1 MKTKLLTLTA
11 LAALSIN
18 AAFAGSGSLSTGY
31 GSDVFRRGS
40 LIAEDSLQT
49 SASYVTTKGGFDVS
63 VGAQTAHSTGA
74 DSDVYILS
82 GGIGKSLG
90 SLLSVYGGI
99 EHFEQLDGAS
109 NLDVV
114 LSADLNTIL
123 NPTISA
129 ARNVDENQY
138 TFEAGLSHDLSI
150 NGVDLSVRGTISNTD
165 LNNGD
170 NVDYYSVGIGASKD
184 ITKNLALS
192 LSVDQVNSDVIES
205 DCIVAAALTAS
216 F

>member
-1 MKTKLLTLTA
+1 MKNKLLTLTA
-11 LAALSIN
+11 LAVFSIN
-18 AAFAGSGSLSTGY
+18 AASAGSLSTGY

-49 SASYVTTKGGFDVS
+49 SASYDTSKGGFDVS
-63 VGAQTAHSTGA
+63 VGAQTAHSAGA

-90 SLLSVYGGI
+90 SLLSVYGGL

-114 LSADLNTIL
+114 LSADFDTLL
-123 NPTISA
+123 SPTLSA
-129 ARNVDENQY
+129 ARNIDESQY
-138 TFEAGLSHDLSI
+138 TFEAGVSHDISI
-150 NGVDLSVRGTISNTD
+150 NNIDLSVRGTLGNTD
-165 LNNGD
+165 LSNGD
-170 NVDYYSVGIGASKD
+170 NIDYYSVGISAS
-184 ITKNLALS
+184 KNLAKNLVLS
-192 LSVDQVNSDVIES
+192 LSADQVNSDVIES
-205 DCIVAAALTAS
+205 DSIVAAALTAS

>member
-1 MKTKLLTLTA
+1 MKNKLLTLAA
-11 LAALSIN
+11 LAVFSIN
-18 AAFAGSGSLSTGY
+18 AASAGSLSTGY

-49 SASYVTTKGGFDVS
+49 SASYVTTKSGFDVS
-63 VGAQTAHSTGA
+63 VGAQTAHGAGA
-74 DSDVYILS
+74 DGDVYILS

-114 LSADLNTIL
+114 LSADFDTLL
-123 NPTISA
+123 SPTLSV
-129 ARNVDENQY
+129 ARNVDVNQY
-138 TFEAGLSHDLSI
+138 TFEAGLSHDISI
-150 NGVDLSVRGTISNTD
+150 NNIDFSVRGTLGNTD
-165 LNNGD
+165 LNTGD
-170 NVDYYSVGIGASKD
+170 NIDYYSVGISAS
-184 ITKNLALS
+184 KNLAKNLVLS
-192 LSVDQVNSDVIES
+192 LSADQVNSDAIES

>member
-1 MKTKLLTLTA
+1 MKNKLLTLAA
-11 LAALSIN
+11 LTALSIN
-18 AAFAGSGSLSTGY
+18 AASAGSLSTGY

-49 SASYVTTKGGFDVS
+49 SASYATTKGGFDVS
-63 VGAQTAHSTGA
+63 VGAQTAHSAGA
-74 DSDVYILS
+74 DGDVYILS

-114 LSADLNTIL
+114 LSADFNTL
-123 NPTISA
+123 LSPTLSA
-129 ARNVDENQY
+129 ARNIDESQY
-138 TFEAGLSHDLSI
+138 TFEAGVSHDISI
-150 NGVDLSVRGTISNTD
+150 NSIDLSVRGTLGNTD
-165 LNNGD
+165 LSSGD
-170 NVDYYSVGIGASKD
+170 NIDYYSVGISAS
-184 ITKNLALS
+184 KNLAKNLVLS
-192 LSVDQVNSDVIES
+192 LSADQVNSDAIES

>member
-1 MKTKLLTLTA
+1 MKNKLLTLAA
-11 LAALSIN
+11 LAVLSIN
-18 AAFAGSGSLSTGY
+18 AASAGSLSTGY

-49 SASYVTTKGGFDVS
+49 SASYATTKGGFDVS
-63 VGAQTAHSTGA
+63 VGAQTAHSAGA
-74 DSDVYILS
+74 DGDVYILS

-114 LSADLNTIL
+114 LSADFNTL
-123 NPTISA
+123 LSPTLSA
-129 ARNVDENQY
+129 ARNVDESQY
-138 TFEAGLSHDLSI
+138 TFEAGVSHDISI
-150 NGVDLSVRGTISNTD
+150 NSIDLSVRGTLGNTD
-165 LNNGD
+165 LSSGD
-170 NVDYYSVGIGASKD
+170 NIDYYSVGISAS
-184 ITKNLALS
+184 KNLAKNLVLS
-192 LSVDQVNSDVIES
+192 LSADQVNSDAIES

>member
-1 MKTKLLTLTA
+1 MKNKLLTLTA
-11 LAALSIN
+11 LAVFSIN
-18 AAFAGSGSLSTGY
+18 AASAGSLSTGY

-49 SASYVTTKGGFDVS
+49 SASYDTSKGGFDVS
-63 VGAQTAHSTGA
+63 VGAQTAHSAGA

-90 SLLSVYGGI
+90 SLLSVYGGL

-114 LSADLNTIL
+114 LSADFDTLL
-123 NPTISA
+123 SPTLSA
-129 ARNVDENQY
+129 ARNIDESQY
-138 TFEAGLSHDLSI
+138 TFEAGVSHDISI
-150 NGVDLSVRGTISNTD
+150 NSINLSVRGTLGNTD
-165 LNNGD
+165 LNTGD
-170 NVDYYSVGIGASKD
+170 NIDYYSVGISAS
-184 ITKNLALS
+184 KNLAKNLVLS
-192 LSVDQVNSDVIES
+192 LSADQVNSDAIES
-205 DCIVAAALTAS
+205 DSIVAAALTAS

>member
-1 MKTKLLTLTA
+1 MKNKLLTLAA
-11 LAALSIN
+11 LTALSIN
-18 AAFAGSGSLSTGY
+18 AASAGSLSTGY

-49 SASYVTTKGGFDVS
+49 SASYATKKGGFDVS
-63 VGAQTAHSTGA
+63 VGAQTAHSTGS
-74 DSDVYILS
+74 DGDVYILS

-114 LSADLNTIL
+114 LSADFNTL
-123 NPTISA
+123 LSPTLSA
-129 ARNVDENQY
+129 ARNVDESQY
-138 TFEAGLSHDLSI
+138 TFEAGVSHDISI
-150 NGVDLSVRGTISNTD
+150 NSIDLSVRGTLGNTD
-165 LNNGD
+165 LSSGD
-170 NVDYYSVGIGASKD
+170 NVDYYSVGISAS
-184 ITKNLALS
+184 KNLAKNLVLS
-192 LSVDQVNSDVIES
+192 LSADQVNSDAIES

>member
-1 MKTKLLTLTA
+1 MKTKLLTITA
-11 LAALSIN
+11 LAAFLIN
-18 AAFAGSGSLSTGY
+18 AAFAGTGSLSTGY

-40 LIAEDSLQT
+40 LISEDSLQT
-49 SASYVTTKGGFDVS
+49 RASYTSSKGGFDLS
-63 VGAQTAHSTGA
+63 AGAVTAHSTGA

-82 GGIGKSLG
+82 GGIGKSLS

-114 LSADLNTIL
+114 LSADFDTLL
-123 NPTISA
+123 SPTFSA

-138 TFEAGLSHDLSI
+138 TFEAGVSHDISI
-150 NGVDLSVRGTISNTD
+150 NSIDLSVRGTIGNTD

-170 NVDYYSVGIGASKD
+170 NIDYYSVGISAS
-184 ITKNLALS
+184 KNLAKNLVLS
-192 LSVDQVNSDVIES
+192 LSADQVNSDTIES
-205 DCIVAAALTAS
+205 DCIVAAALTTS

>member
-1 MKTKLLTLTA
+1 MKNKLLTLTA
-11 LAALSIN
+11 LAVFSIN
-18 AAFAGSGSLSTGY
+18 AASAGSLSTGY

-49 SASYVTTKGGFDVS
+49 SASYDTTKGGFDVS
-63 VGAQTAHSTGA
+63 VGAQTAHSAGA

-90 SLLSVYGGI
+90 SLLSVYGGL

-114 LSADLNTIL
+114 LSADFDTLL
-123 NPTISA
+123 SPTLSA
-129 ARNVDENQY
+129 ARNIDESQY
-138 TFEAGLSHDLSI
+138 TFEAGVSHDISI
-150 NGVDLSVRGTISNTD
+150 NNIDLSVRGTLGNTD
-165 LNNGD
+165 LSSGD
-170 NVDYYSVGIGASKD
+170 NIDYYSVGISAS
-184 ITKNLALS
+184 KNLAKNLVLS
-192 LSVDQVNSDVIES
+192 LSADQVNSDAIES
-205 DCIVAAALTAS
+205 DCIIAAVLTAS

>member
-1 MKTKLLTLTA
+1 MKNKLLTLTA
-11 LAALSIN
+11 LAVFSIN
-18 AAFAGSGSLSTGY
+18 AASAGSLSTGY

-49 SASYVTTKGGFDVS
+49 SASYDTSKGGFDVS
-63 VGAQTAHSTGA
+63 VGAQTAHSAGA

-99 EHFEQLDGAS
+99 EHFEQLDGTS

-114 LSADLNTIL
+114 LSADFDTLL
-123 NPTISA
+123 SPTLSA
-129 ARNVDENQY
+129 ARNIDESQY
-138 TFEAGLSHDLSI
+138 TFEAGVSHDISI
-150 NGVDLSVRGTISNTD
+150 NNIDLSVRGTLGNTD
-165 LNNGD
+165 LSNGD
-170 NVDYYSVGIGASKD
+170 NIDYYSVGISAS
-184 ITKNLALS
+184 KNLAKNLVLS
-192 LSVDQVNSDVIES
+192 LSADQVNSDAIES
-205 DCIVAAALTAS
+205 DSIVAAALTAS

>member
-1 MKTKLLTLTA
+1 MKNKLLTLAA
-11 LAALSIN
+11 LAVLSIN
-18 AAFAGSGSLSTGY
+18 AASAGSLSTGY

-49 SASYVTTKGGFDVS
+49 SASYATTKGGFDVS

-74 DSDVYILS
+74 DGDVYILS

-90 SLLSVYGGI
+90 SLLSVYGGV

-114 LSADLNTIL
+114 LSADFDTLL
-123 NPTISA
+123 SPTLSA
-129 ARNVDENQY
+129 ARNVDESQY
-138 TFEAGLSHDLSI
+138 TFEAGLSHDISI
-150 NGVDLSVRGTISNTD
+150 NSIDLSVRGTLGNTD
-165 LNNGD
+165 LSGGD
-170 NVDYYSVGIGASKD
+170 SVDYYSVGINAS
-184 ITKNLALS
+184 KNLAKNLVLS
-192 LSVDQVNSDVIES
+192 LSADQVNSDVIES

>member
-1 MKTKLLTLTA
+1 MKNKLLTLTA
-11 LAALSIN
+11 LAVFSIN
-18 AAFAGSGSLSTGY
+18 AASAGSLSTGY

-49 SASYVTTKGGFDVS
+49 SASYDTSKGGFDVS
-63 VGAQTAHSTGA
+63 VGAQTAHSAGA

-90 SLLSVYGGI
+90 SLLSVYGGL

-114 LSADLNTIL
+114 LSADFDTLL
-123 NPTISA
+123 SPTLSA
-129 ARNVDENQY
+129 ARNIDESQY
-138 TFEAGLSHDLSI
+138 TFEAGVSHDISI
-150 NGVDLSVRGTISNTD
+150 NNIDLSVRGTLGNTD
-165 LNNGD
+165 LSNGD
-170 NVDYYSVGIGASKD
+170 NIDYYSVGISAS
-184 ITKNLALS
+184 KNLAKNLVLS
-192 LSVDQVNSDVIES
+192 LSADQVNSDAIES
-205 DCIVAAALTAS
+205 DSIVVAALTAS

>member
-1 MKTKLLTLTA
+1 MKNKLLTLAA

-18 AAFAGSGSLSTGY
+18 AASAGSLSTGY

-49 SASYVTTKGGFDVS
+49 SASYATTKGGFDVS
-63 VGAQTAHSTGA
+63 VGAQTAHSAGA
-74 DSDVYILS
+74 DGDVYILS

-90 SLLSVYGGI
+90 SLLSVYGGV

-114 LSADLNTIL
+114 LSADFNTL
-123 NPTISA
+123 LSPTLSA
-129 ARNVDENQY
+129 ARNVDESQY
-138 TFEAGLSHDLSI
+138 TFEAGVSHDISI
-150 NGVDLSVRGTISNTD
+150 NSIDLSVRGTLGNTD
-165 LNNGD
+165 LNSGD
-170 NVDYYSVGIGASKD
+170 NVDYYSVGISAS
-184 ITKNLALS
+184 KNLAKNLVLS
-192 LSVDQVNSDVIES
+192 LSADQVNSDVIES
-205 DCIVAAALTAS
+205 DCIVSAALTAS

>member
-1 MKTKLLTLTA
+1 MKNKLLTLAA
-11 LAALSIN
+11 LAVFSIN
-18 AAFAGSGSLSTGY
+18 AASAGSLSTGY

-49 SASYVTTKGGFDVS
+49 SASYATTKGGFDVS

-74 DSDVYILS
+74 DGDAYILS

-99 EHFEQLDGAS
+99 EHFEQLDGVS

-114 LSADLNTIL
+114 LSADFNTL
-123 NPTISA
+123 LSPTLSA
-129 ARNVDENQY
+129 ARNVDESQY
-138 TFEAGLSHDLSI
+138 TFEAGVSHDISI
-150 NGVDLSVRGTISNTD
+150 NSIDLSVRGTLGNTD
-165 LNNGD
+165 LNSGD
-170 NVDYYSVGIGASKD
+170 NIDYYSVGISASKN
-184 ITKNLALS
+184 IAKNLVLS
-192 LSVDQVNSDVIES
+192 LSADQVNSDAIES

>member
-1 MKTKLLTLTA
+1 MKNKLLTLTA
-11 LAALSIN
+11 LAVFSIN
-18 AAFAGSGSLSTGY
+18 AASAGSLSTGY

-49 SASYVTTKGGFDVS
+49 SASYDTSKGGFDVS
-63 VGAQTAHSTGA
+63 VGAQTAHSAGA

-90 SLLSVYGGI
+90 SLLSVYGGL

-114 LSADLNTIL
+114 LSADFDTLL
-123 NPTISA
+123 SPTLSA
-129 ARNVDENQY
+129 ARNIDESQY
-138 TFEAGLSHDLSI
+138 TFEAGVSHDISI
-150 NGVDLSVRGTISNTD
+150 NNIDLSVRGTLGNTD
-165 LNNGD
+165 LSNGD
-170 NVDYYSVGIGASKD
+170 NIDYYSVGISAS
-184 ITKNLALS
+184 KNLAKNLVLS
-192 LSVDQVNSDVIES
+192 ISADQVNSNVIES

>member
-1 MKTKLLTLTA
+1 MKNKLLTLTA
-11 LAALSIN
+11 LAVFSIN
-18 AAFAGSGSLSTGY
+18 AASAGSLSTGY

-49 SASYVTTKGGFDVS
+49 SASYDTTKSGFDVS
-63 VGAQTAHSTGA
+63 VGAQTAHSAGA

-99 EHFEQLDGAS
+99 EHFEQIDGAS

-114 LSADLNTIL
+114 LSADFDTVL
-123 NPTISA
+123 NPTVSV
-129 ARNVDENQY
+129 ARNVDEDQY
-138 TFEAGLSHDLSI
+138 TFEAGVSHAISVNSIDLSI
-150 NGVDLSVRGTISNTD
+150 RGTLGNTD
-165 LNNGD
+165 LNSGD
-170 NVDYYSVGIGASKD
+170 NIDYYSVGISAS
-184 ITKNLALS
+184 KNLAKNLVLS
-192 LSVDQVNSDVIES
+192 LSADQVNSDAIES
-205 DCIVAAALTAS
+205 DYIVAAALTAS

>member
-1 MKTKLLTLTA
+1 MKNKLLTLAA

-18 AAFAGSGSLSTGY
+18 AASAGSLSTGY

-49 SASYVTTKGGFDVS
+49 SASYATTKGGFDVS

-74 DSDVYILS
+74 DGDVYILS

-90 SLLSVYGGI
+90 SLLSVYGGV

-114 LSADLNTIL
+114 LSADFNTL
-123 NPTISA
+123 LSPTLSA
-129 ARNVDENQY
+129 ARNVDESQY
-138 TFEAGLSHDLSI
+138 TFEAGVSHDISI
-150 NGVDLSVRGTISNTD
+150 NSIDLSVRGTLGNTD
-165 LNNGD
+165 LNSGD
-170 NVDYYSVGIGASKD
+170 NVDYYSVGISAS
-184 ITKNLALS
+184 KNLAKNLVLS
-192 LSVDQVNSDVIES
+192 LSADQVNSDVIES
-205 DCIVAAALTAS
+205 DCIVSAALTAS

>member
-1 MKTKLLTLTA
+1 MKNKLLTLAA

-18 AAFAGSGSLSTGY
+18 AASAGSLSTGY

-49 SASYVTTKGGFDVS
+49 SASYATTRGGFDVS

-74 DSDVYILS
+74 DGDVYILS

-90 SLLSVYGGI
+90 SLLSVYGGV
-99 EHFEQLDGAS
+99 EHFEQLNGAS

-114 LSADLNTIL
+114 LSADFNTL
-123 NPTISA
+123 LSPTLSA
-129 ARNVDENQY
+129 ARNVDASQY
-138 TFEAGLSHDLSI
+138 TFEAGVSHDISI
-150 NGVDLSVRGTISNTD
+150 NSVDLSVRGTLGNTD
-165 LNNGD
+165 LSSGD
-170 NVDYYSVGIGASKD
+170 NVDYYSVGISAS
-184 ITKNLALS
+184 KNLAKNLVLS
-192 LSVDQVNSDVIES
+192 LSADQVNSDVIES
-205 DCIVAAALTAS
+205 DCIVSAALTAS

>member
-1 MKTKLLTLTA
+1 MKNKLLTLTA
-11 LAALSIN
+11 LAVFSIN
-18 AAFAGSGSLSTGY
+18 AASAGSLSTGY
-31 GSDVFRRGS
+31 GSDVFRRGA
-40 LIAEDSLQT
+40 LISEDSLQT
-49 SASYVTTKGGFDVS
+49 STSYDTTKGGFDVS

-90 SLLSVYGGI
+90 SLLSVYGGL

-109 NLDVV
+109 NLDIV
-114 LSADLNTIL
+114 LSVDLNTTL
-123 NPTISA
+123 SPTISA

-150 NGVDLSVRGTISNTD
+150 NGVDLSVRGTLGNTD
-165 LNNGD
+165 LNNG
-170 NVDYYSVGIGASKD
+170 NNIDYYSVGISAS
-184 ITKNLALS
+184 KNLAKNLVLS
-192 LSVDQVNSDVIES
+192 LSADQVNSDAIES
-205 DCIVAAALTAS
+205 DSIVAAALTAS

>member
-1 MKTKLLTLTA
+1 MKNKLLTLAA
-11 LAALSIN
+11 LAVLSIN
-18 AAFAGSGSLSTGY
+18 AASAGSLSTGY

-49 SASYVTTKGGFDVS
+49 SASYATTRGGFDVS

-74 DSDVYILS
+74 DGDVYILS

-114 LSADLNTIL
+114 LSADFDTLL
-123 NPTISA
+123 SPTLSA
-129 ARNVDENQY
+129 ARNVDASQY
-138 TFEAGLSHDLSI
+138 TFEAGLSHDISI
-150 NGVDLSVRGTISNTD
+150 NSIDLSVRGTLGNTD
-165 LNNGD
+165 LSSGD
-170 NVDYYSVGIGASKD
+170 NVDYYSVGISASRNLA
-184 ITKNLALS
+184 KNLVLS
-192 LSVDQVNSDVIES
+192 LSADQVNSDVIES
-205 DCIVAAALTAS
+205 DCIVSAALTAS

>member
-1 MKTKLLTLTA
+1 MKNKLLTLAA

-18 AAFAGSGSLSTGY
+18 AASAGSLSTGY

-40 LIAEDSLQT
+40 LVAEDSLQT
-49 SASYVTTKGGFDVS
+49 SASYATTKGGFDVS
-63 VGAQTAHSTGA
+63 VGAQTAHSAGTDG
-74 DSDVYILS
+74 DVYILS

-114 LSADLNTIL
+114 LSADFNTL
-123 NPTISA
+123 LSPTLSA
-129 ARNVDENQY
+129 ARNVDESQY
-138 TFEAGLSHDLSI
+138 TFEAGVSHDISI
-150 NGVDLSVRGTISNTD
+150 NSIDLSVRGTLGNTD
-165 LNNGD
+165 LSSGD
-170 NVDYYSVGIGASKD
+170 NIDYYSVGISAS
-184 ITKNLALS
+184 KNLAKNLVLS
-192 LSVDQVNSDVIES
+192 LSADQVNSDAIES

>member
-1 MKTKLLTLTA
+1 MKNKLLTLAA

-18 AAFAGSGSLSTGY
+18 AASAGSLSTGY

-49 SASYVTTKGGFDVS
+49 SASYATTRGGFDVS

-74 DSDVYILS
+74 DGDVYILS

-114 LSADLNTIL
+114 LSADFDTLL
-123 NPTISA
+123 SPTLSA
-129 ARNVDENQY
+129 ARNVDESQY
-138 TFEAGLSHDLSI
+138 TFEAGLSHDISI
-150 NGVDLSVRGTISNTD
+150 NSIDLSVRGTLGNTD
-165 LNNGD
+165 LSSGD
-170 NVDYYSVGIGASKD
+170 NVDYYSVGISAS
-184 ITKNLALS
+184 KNLAKNLVLS
-192 LSVDQVNSDVIES
+192 LSADQVNSDVIES
-205 DCIVAAALTAS
+205 DCIVSAALTAS

>member
-1 MKTKLLTLTA
+1 MKNKLLTLAA

-18 AAFAGSGSLSTGY
+18 AASAGSLSTGY

-49 SASYVTTKGGFDVS
+49 SASYATTKGGFDVS

-74 DSDVYILS
+74 DGDVYILS

-114 LSADLNTIL
+114 LSADFNTL
-123 NPTISA
+123 LSPTISA
-129 ARNVDENQY
+129 ARNVDESQY
-138 TFEAGLSHDLSI
+138 TFEAGVSHGISI
-150 NGVDLSVRGTISNTD
+150 NSIDLSVRGTLGNTD
-165 LNNGD
+165 LNSGD
-170 NVDYYSVGIGASKD
+170 NIDYYSVGISAS
-184 ITKNLALS
+184 KNLAKNLVLS
-192 LSVDQVNSDVIES
+192 LSADQVNSDAIES

>member
-1 MKTKLLTLTA
+1 MKNKLLTLTA
-11 LAALSIN
+11 LAVFSIN
-18 AAFAGSGSLSTGY
+18 AASAGSLSTGY

-49 SASYVTTKGGFDVS
+49 SASYDTSKGGFDVS
-63 VGAQTAHSTGA
+63 VGAQTAHSAGA

-90 SLLSVYGGI
+90 SLLSVYGGL

-114 LSADLNTIL
+114 LSADFDTLL
-123 NPTISA
+123 SPTLSA
-129 ARNVDENQY
+129 ARNIDESQY
-138 TFEAGLSHDLSI
+138 TFEAGVSYDISI
-150 NGVDLSVRGTISNTD
+150 NNIDLSVRGTLGNTD
-165 LNNGD
+165 LNTGD
-170 NVDYYSVGIGASKD
+170 NIDYYSVGISAS
-184 ITKNLALS
+184 KNLAKNLVLS
-192 LSVDQVNSDVIES
+192 LSADQVNSDAIES

>member
-1 MKTKLLTLTA
+1 MKNKLLTLTA
-11 LAALSIN
+11 LAVFSIN
-18 AAFAGSGSLSTGY
+18 AASAGSLSTGY

-49 SASYVTTKGGFDVS
+49 SASYDTSKGGFDVS
-63 VGAQTAHSTGA
+63 VGAQTAHSAGA

-90 SLLSVYGGI
+90 SLLSVYGGL

-114 LSADLNTIL
+114 LSADFNTL
-123 NPTISA
+123 LSPTLSA
-129 ARNVDENQY
+129 AGNIDESQY
-138 TFEAGLSHDLSI
+138 TFEAGVSHDISI
-150 NGVDLSVRGTISNTD
+150 NNIDLSVRGTLGNTD
-165 LNNGD
+165 LSNGD
-170 NVDYYSVGIGASKD
+170 NIDYYSVGISAS
-184 ITKNLALS
+184 KNLAKNLVLS
-192 LSVDQVNSDVIES
+192 LSADQVNSDAIES
-205 DCIVAAALTAS
+205 DSIVAAALTAS

>member
-1 MKTKLLTLTA
+1 MKNKLLTLTA
-11 LAALSIN
+11 LAVFSIN
-18 AAFAGSGSLSTGY
+18 AASAGSLSTGY

-49 SASYVTTKGGFDVS
+49 SASYDTSKGGFDVS
-63 VGAQTAHSTGA
+63 VGAQTAHSAGA

-90 SLLSVYGGI
+90 SLLSVYGGL

-114 LSADLNTIL
+114 LSADFDTLL
-123 NPTISA
+123 SPTLSA
-129 ARNVDENQY
+129 ARNIDESQY
-138 TFEAGLSHDLSI
+138 TFEAGVSHDISI
-150 NGVDLSVRGTISNTD
+150 NNIDLSVRGTLGNTD
-165 LNNGD
+165 LSNGD
-170 NVDYYSVGIGASKD
+170 NIDYYSVGISAS
-184 ITKNLALS
+184 KNLAKNLVLS
-192 LSVDQVNSDVIES
+192 LSADQVNSDAIES
-205 DCIVAAALTAS
+205 DSIVAAALTAS

>member
-1 MKTKLLTLTA
+1 MKNKLLTLAA

-18 AAFAGSGSLSTGY
+18 AASAGSLSTGY

-49 SASYVTTKGGFDVS
+49 SASYATTKGGFDVS

-74 DSDVYILS
+74 DGDVYILS

-90 SLLSVYGGI
+90 SLLSVYGGV

-114 LSADLNTIL
+114 LSADFNTL
-123 NPTISA
+123 LSPTLSA
-129 ARNVDENQY
+129 ARNVDASQY
-138 TFEAGLSHDLSI
+138 TFEAGVSHDISI
-150 NGVDLSVRGTISNTD
+150 NSVDLSVRGTLGNTD
-165 LNNGD
+165 LSSGD
-170 NVDYYSVGIGASKD
+170 NVDYYSVGISAS
-184 ITKNLALS
+184 KNLAKNLVLS
-192 LSVDQVNSDVIES
+192 LSADQVNSDVIES
-205 DCIVAAALTAS
+205 DCIVSAALTAS

>member
-1 MKTKLLTLTA
+1 MKNKLLTLTA
-11 LAALSIN
+11 LAVFSIN
-18 AAFAGSGSLSTGY
+18 AASAGSLSTGY

-49 SASYVTTKGGFDVS
+49 SASYDTSKGGFDVS
-63 VGAQTAHSTGA
+63 VGAQTAHSAGA

-90 SLLSVYGGI
+90 SLLSVYGGL

-114 LSADLNTIL
+114 LSADFDTLL
-123 NPTISA
+123 SPTLSA
-129 ARNVDENQY
+129 ARNIDESQY
-138 TFEAGLSHDLSI
+138 TFEAGVSHDISI
-150 NGVDLSVRGTISNTD
+150 NNIDLSVRGTLGNTD
-165 LNNGD
+165 LNSGD
-170 NVDYYSVGIGASKD
+170 NIDYYSVGISAS
-184 ITKNLALS
+184 KNLAKNLVLS
-192 LSVDQVNSDVIES
+192 LSADQVNSDAIES
-205 DCIVAAALTAS
+205 DSIVAAALTAS

>member
-1 MKTKLLTLTA
+1 MKNKLLTLAA

-18 AAFAGSGSLSTGY
+18 AASAGSLSTGY

-49 SASYVTTKGGFDVS
+49 SASYATTKGGFDVS

-74 DSDVYILS
+74 DGDVYILS

-90 SLLSVYGGI
+90 SLLSVYGGV

-114 LSADLNTIL
+114 LSADFNTL
-123 NPTISA
+123 LSPTLSA
-129 ARNVDENQY
+129 ARNVDESQY
-138 TFEAGLSHDLSI
+138 TFEAGVSHDISI
-150 NGVDLSVRGTISNTD
+150 NSIDLSVRGTLGNAD
-165 LNNGD
+165 LNSGD
-170 NVDYYSVGIGASKD
+170 NVDYYSVGISAS
-184 ITKNLALS
+184 KNLAKNLVLS
-192 LSVDQVNSDVIES
+192 LSADQVNSDVIES
-205 DCIVAAALTAS
+205 DCIVSAALTAS

>member
-1 MKTKLLTLTA
+1 MKTKLLTITA
-11 LAALSIN
+11 LAAFFIN
-18 AAFAGSGSLSTGY
+18 AAFAGTGSLSTGY

-40 LIAEDSLQT
+40 LISEDSLQT
-49 SASYVTTKGGFDVS
+49 RASYTSSKGGFDLS
-63 VGAQTAHSTGA
+63 AGAATAHSTGA

-82 GGIGKSLG
+82 SGIGKSLG

-114 LSADLNTIL
+114 LSADFDTLL
-123 NPTISA
+123 SPA
-129 ARNVDENQY
+129 LFVARNVDENQY
-138 TFEAGLSHDLSI
+138 TFEAGVSHDVSI
-150 NGVDLSVRGTISNTD
+150 NSIDLSVRGTIGNTD

-170 NVDYYSVGIGASKD
+170 NVDYYSVGISASKNLA
-184 ITKNLALS
+184 KNLALS
-192 LSVDQVNSDVIES
+192 LSADQVNSDTIES
-205 DCIVAAALTAS
+205 DCILAASLTAS

>member
-1 MKTKLLTLTA
+1 MKNKLLTLAA

-18 AAFAGSGSLSTGY
+18 AASAGSLSTGY

-49 SASYVTTKGGFDVS
+49 SASYATTKGGFDVS

-74 DSDVYILS
+74 DGDVYILS

-90 SLLSVYGGI
+90 SLLSVYGGV

-114 LSADLNTIL
+114 LSADFNTL
-123 NPTISA
+123 LSPTLSA
-129 ARNVDENQY
+129 ARNVDASQY
-138 TFEAGLSHDLSI
+138 TFEAGVSHDISI
-150 NGVDLSVRGTISNTD
+150 NSIDLSVRGTLGNTD
-165 LNNGD
+165 LSSGD
-170 NVDYYSVGIGASKD
+170 NVDYYSVGISAS
-184 ITKNLALS
+184 KNLAKNLVLS
-192 LSVDQVNSDVIES
+192 LSADQVNSDVIES

>member
-1 MKTKLLTLTA
+1 
-11 LAALSIN
+11 
-18 AAFAGSGSLSTGY
+18 
-31 GSDVFRRGS
+31 
-40 LIAEDSLQT
+40 
-49 SASYVTTKGGFDVS
+49 
-63 VGAQTAHSTGA
+63 
-74 DSDVYILS
+74 
-82 GGIGKSLG
+82 
-90 SLLSVYGGI
+90 
-99 EHFEQLDGAS
+99 
-109 NLDVV
+109 
-114 LSADLNTIL
+114 LNTIL

-150 NGVDLSVRGTISNTD
+150 NGVDLSVRGTIGNTD

-170 NVDYYSVGIGASKD
+170 NVDYYSVGVGASKD